1 MNYLLIRHKV
11 ADFAKWKAAFD
22 AHQSARTAAGI
33 RTRFLFR
40 NLDNHNEV
48 VLIFEDDYAGP
59 SRGVF
64 KPFVQAT
71 ISLIRVGTLLLSCS
85 MRRLFGRAQQAERPV
100 PLCGRDLGRPCE

>member
-40 NLDNHNEV
+40 NLGNPSEL
-48 VLIFEDDYAGP
+48 VLIFETNKMEKMRAFVASLELKDAMQ
-59 SRGVF
+59 RTGVVD
-64 KPFVQAT
+64 KPDVYF
-71 ISLIRVGTLLLSCS
+71 L
-85 MRRLFGRAQQAERPV
+85 E
-100 PLCGRDLGRPCE
+100 